1 MMCRGG
7 YMPFAYVIAL
17 LPFAALL
24 IAGAGDVLWAR
35 PASRLR
41 LPVVAVAGVL
51 AAALILPGWVTTL
64 NDQAKFDGSANSR
77 AATRWVID
85 KVGRDAVVVT
95 DDYIWMDL
103 KLAGFTKPVWLWKV
117 DTDPAVM
124 ADILPAGAASIDYI
138 VMADQAV
145 STLADL
151 PTLRRGVVESTE
163 VARFG
168 EVIVRKV
175 HA

>member
-1 MMCRGG
+1 
-7 YMPFAYVIAL
+7 
-17 LPFAALL
+17 
-24 IAGAGDVLWAR
+24 
-35 PASRLR
+35 
-41 LPVVAVAGVL
+41 
-51 AAALILPGWVTTL
+51 
-64 NDQAKFDGSANSR
+64 
-77 AATRWVID
+77 
-85 KVGRDAVVVT
+85 
-95 DDYIWMDL
+95 MDL

-151 PTLRRGVVESTE
+151 PTLKQGVVSSTE

-175 HA
+175 RA